1 MESNKTTAPSK
12 NQTLKKAME
21 KTPQTEVPQGKT
33 AAELQ
38 EIAQHL
44 QTQMEQHQTAT
55 VEFRGA
61 LKAVL
66 QMLPQETK

>member
-1 MESNKTTAPSK
+1 METSKTTAPHK
-12 NQTLKKAME
+12 NETIKKATE
-21 KTPQTEVPQGKT
+21 KIPNTDGKT
-33 AAELQ
+33 TEELT
-38 EIAQHL
+38 EIAKHL

>member
-1 MESNKTTAPSK
+1 MEAKTAPHK
-12 NQTLKKAME
+12 NETLKKSIKE
-21 KTPQTEVPQGKT
+21 TPLTASTNGKT
-33 AAELQ
+33 EEELK

-66 QMLPQETK
+66 QMLQQESK

>member
-1 MESNKTTAPSK
+1 MEPKTVAPSK

-21 KTPQTEVPQGKT
+21 EAPKKEFSGKT
-33 AAELQ
+33 EKELR

-66 QMLPQETK
+66 QMLEKENK

>member
-1 MESNKTTAPSK
+1 MSVKKSIKETPLTAS
-12 NQTLKKAME
+12 TD
-21 KTPQTEVPQGKT
+21 GKT
-33 AAELQ
+33 EEELK

-66 QMLPQETK
+66 QMLPQESK

>member
-1 MESNKTTAPSK
+1 MESNKTATPSK
-12 NQTLKKAME
+12 NQTLKKAMQE
-21 KTPQTEVPQGKT
+21 TPKKEFSGKT
-33 AAELQ
+33 EEELR

-44 QTQMEQHQTAT
+44 QTQMEQHQTAA

-66 QMLPQETK
+66 QMLPQENK

>member
-1 MESNKTTAPSK
+1 MEPNKTTTTQSK
-12 NQTLKKAME
+12 TETLKKAME
-21 KTPQTEVPQGKT
+21 KTPQAATQGKT
-33 AAELQ
+33 MEELK

-44 QTQMEQHQTAT
+44 RAQMDQHNTAA

-66 QMLPQETK
+66 QMIPEDK

>member
-1 MESNKTTAPSK
+1 MENSKITAPSK
-12 NQTLKKAME
+12 NETLKKAME
-21 KTPQTEVPQGKT
+21 KSPETKVPEGKT
-33 AAELQ
+33 AEELQ

-44 QTQMEQHQTAT
+44 QNQMEQHQTAT

-66 QMLPQETK
+66 QMIPEETK